1 MTDLQKPN
9 SKQAQQGSLAGQLKG
24 ALSKW
29 LREEVDDM
37 LPARVVSYDDATNRA
52 VIQPLVMI
60 GTTSGAKVSR
70 ASLPNI
76 PVFRFGSGQFFMRFP
91 IKPGDFGW
99 LKANDKDISL
109 IMQAQGQQ
117 EDWPNTERLHD
128 FSDAMFFPD
137 CVRGWLID
145 GANIDA
151 AVWQSLDGSV
161 CISLHGDKVNIK
173 APNLIA
179 EIASSTEINSP
190 IVTINSS
197 STTITGATT
206 INGAVAI
213 VGGALT
219 HNGVNV
225 GSDHVHSGVT
235 SGPGDTGLPK

>member
-1 MTDLQKPN
+1 MTDIQKPN

-37 LPARVVSYDDATNRA
+37 LPARVVSYDDDANRA

-145 GANIDA
+145 GANVDA
-151 AVWQSLDGSV
+151 AVWQSLDGTV
-161 CISLHGDKVNIK
+161 CISLHDDKVNVK

-190 IVTINSS
+190 TVTINSS
-197 STTITGATT
+197 STTI
-206 INGAVAI
+206 NGAVAI
-213 VGGALT
+213 NGGSLT

-225 GSDHVHSGVT
+225 GDSHVHSGVM
-235 SGPGDTGLPK
+235 SGPGVTGGPQ

>member
-37 LPARVVSYDDATNRA
+37 LPARVVSYDDAANRA

-70 ASLPNI
+70 ANLPNI

-145 GANIDA
+145 GANVDA

-173 APNLIA
+173 APNLVA
-179 EIASSTEINSP
+179 EIASSTTINSP
-190 IVTINSS
+190 SVTING
-197 STTITGATT
+197 TVA
-206 INGAVAI
+206 INGR
-213 VGGALT
+213 GLT

-225 GSDHVHSGVT
+225 GSGHIHSGVM
-235 SGPGDTGLPK
+235 SGPSVTGGPQ

>member
-1 MTDLQKPN
+1 MTDIQKPN

-37 LPARVVSYDDATNRA
+37 LPARVVSYDDASNRA

-145 GANIDA
+145 GANVDA
-151 AVWQSLDGSV
+151 AVWQSLDGNV

-173 APNLIA
+173 APKLVA
-179 EIASSTEINSP
+179 EIASSTTINSP
-190 IVTINSS
+190 TVTINSS
-197 STTITGATT
+197 STK
-206 INGAVAI
+206 INGTVAI
-213 VGGALT
+213 NGGSLT
-219 HNGVNV
+219 HNGTNV
-225 GSDHVHSGVT
+225 GDTHIHPGVM
-235 SGPGDTGLPK
+235 SGPATTGTPQ

>member
-9 SKQAQQGSLAGQLKG
+9 SKQAQQASLAGQLKG

-76 PVFRFGSGQFFMRFP
+76 PVFRFGSGRFFMRFP
-91 IKPGDFGW
+91 IKQNDFGW

-109 IMQAQGQQ
+109 IMQAQGRQ

-145 GANIDA
+145 GANVDA

-161 CISLHGDKVNIK
+161 CISLHGDEVNIK
-173 APNLIA
+173 APKLVA
-179 EIASSTEINSP
+179 DIASSTTINSP
-190 IVTINSS
+190 SV
-197 STTITGATT
+197 T
-206 INGAVAI
+206 INGAVDI
-213 VGGALT
+213 NGGSLT
-219 HNGVNV
+219 HNGINV
-225 GSDHVHSGVT
+225 GDNHIHSGVR
-235 SGPGDTGLPK
+235 SGPDVTGGPQ

>member
-1 MTDLQKPN
+1 MTDIQKPN

-128 FSDAMFFPD
+128 FSDAMFFSD

-145 GANIDA
+145 GANVDA
-151 AVWQSLDGSV
+151 AVWQSLDGTV
-161 CISLHGDKVNIK
+161 CISLHDDKVNIK

-179 EIASSTEINSP
+179 EIASTTEINSP
-190 IVTINSS
+190 TVTINSS
-197 STTITGATT
+197 STTINGTVA
-206 INGAVAI
+206 ING
-213 VGGALT
+213 GGLT

-225 GSDHVHSGVT
+225 GDSHVHSGVM
-235 SGPGDTGLPK
+235 SGPSVTGGPQ